1 MEDDYKGV
9 FRNLIINPS
18 KAFYDIIQHGL
29 YKYKVPLLMLAG
41 ITNALNKRVLALA
54 DRHENFFLVL
64 ITAIAMGAIIGWLG
78 IFIVSWLVEIVGR
91 WLKGPA
97 SFEDIFSVAAYAT
110 VPVIVMLTSD
120 LICIAILRSRGYAQ
134 NYRYV
139 GLVDSGNVNH
149 IVLSINRYIGTLMNL
164 YYLFLFVI
172 GISVVQGF
180 TKRKAFLNLAI
191 VIFGA
196 ALLLGLIVF
205 LPFLTSRF
213 HS

>member
-1 MEDDYKGV
+1 MEDDYKDV

-18 KAFYDIIQHGL
+18 KAFYDIIQYGL

-41 ITNALNKRVLALA
+41 VTNALNKRMLALA
-54 DRHENFFLVL
+54 DWHENFFLNL
-64 ITAIAMGAIIGWLG
+64 ITTVAIGAIAGWLG
-78 IFIVSWLVEIVGR
+78 IFIVSWLVEIVGK
-91 WLKGPA
+91 WLKGQA

-110 VPVIVMLTSD
+110 LPVIVMLASD

-139 GLVDSGNVNH
+139 GLVDSGNINH

-180 TKRKAFLNLAI
+180 TKRKAALNLMI
-191 VIFGA
+191 VVSGA
-196 ALLLGLIVF
+196 VLLLGLLIS
-205 LPFLTSRF
+205 LPFLLDRL